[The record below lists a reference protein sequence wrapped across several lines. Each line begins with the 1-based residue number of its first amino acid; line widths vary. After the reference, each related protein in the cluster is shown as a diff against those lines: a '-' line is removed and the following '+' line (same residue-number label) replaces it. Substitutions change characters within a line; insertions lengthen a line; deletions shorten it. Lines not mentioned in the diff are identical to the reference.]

1 MLLQQSETEDPH
13 KYLTLLYRVLLP
25 KIYHQNSCN
34 AEVPLSGRGLR
45 MYDIVVSPLKSQ
57 IDLSD
62 VYLVPVTPTTHSAS
76 DSKGSNRCLLWYFMV
91 LSPSWEA
98 QMSLANKEVSH
109 ILRKPAAHYHILWK
123 PAVHY
128 HIHESPLILPILSQI
143 DPVYD
148 PIILLE
154 NYKIILPSVT
164 RSIKRS
170 LSFAFPRKD
179 PLWPSMW
186 KSHGKFVDVTEW
198 SSRLALNGWNPPP
211 PQH

>member
-1 MLLQQSETEDPH
+1 
-13 KYLTLLYRVLLP
+13 
-25 KIYHQNSCN
+25 
-34 AEVPLSGRGLR
+34 
-45 MYDIVVSPLKSQ
+45 
-57 IDLSD
+57 
-62 VYLVPVTPTTHSAS
+62 
-76 DSKGSNRCLLWYFMV
+76 
-91 LSPSWEA
+91 
-98 QMSLANKEVSH
+98 MSLANKEVSH

-179 PLWPSMW
+179 PL
-186 KSHGKFVDVTEW
+186 
-198 SSRLALNGWNPPP
+198 
-211 PQH
+211 